1 MERNYRFRL
10 FYLGEGFPSHRRLR
24 EGGPHHG
31 RDSTTISTIVEEEG
45 EGDHQ
50 AHIARRQWED
60 HRVIARDHREG
71 DSEEVGV
78 VEADVVDTATGHDH
92 IRDLGAGRLVE
103 VLRDRHIA
111 DRCRG
116 HHRRDEDMGDETVRR
131 GEVGAGEAVVVEAVE
146 VGEARA
152 TAHME
157 AEVLETEARA
167 ETADSRCMR
176 LPRIAQPNNGTMSFV
191 IVALCPPC

>member
-24 EGGPHHG
+24 EGAPHHG
-31 RDSTTISTIVEEEG
+31 RDSTTILTIVEEEG
-45 EGDHQ
+45 EEDHQ
-50 AHIARRQWED
+50 AHIVHRQWED
-60 HRVIARDHREG
+60 HRVIARDHPEG
-71 DSEEVGV
+71 GLEEVGV

-92 IRDLGAGRLVE
+92 IRDLGAGRREE
-103 VLRDRHIA
+103 VLQDHRIA

-116 HHRRDEDMGDETVRR
+116 HHRQDEDTGDEIVHR
-131 GEVGAGEAVVVEAVE
+131 GEVDVGEAEVAVE

-157 AEVLETEARA
+157 AEVPETGAGA
-167 ETADSRCMR
+167 EIADSRCM
-176 LPRIAQPNNGTMSFV
+176 
-191 IVALCPPC
+191 